1 MVVGEFT
8 QEVDLAVIG
17 GGPGGY
23 AAAFRAAELGVES
36 VIIDP
41 RDSLGGVCL
50 HEGCVPSKT
59 LLHIAETIRNG
70 ERAKQFG
77 VTYGPPTIDRDA
89 IRTWLDKARSTL
101 SKGLA
106 AQAKKLNVEHLQGE
120 ANFEDARRV
129 NVVGG
134 SVPRVR
140 FRRALIATGSRPIEQ
155 SALPFDDERI
165 LTPGRG
171 LDIETIPEKLLV
183 IGGGYMAVEMS
194 LVYRALGSKVTL
206 VHEGKAW
213 LPAVDTDLS
222 RNVMRQL
229 AGDLEH
235 AALETTV
242 DDADLSG
249 KAVHITFAGKNPPKT
264 TEFDR
269 VIVALGQRANTDKL
283 NLDRTGVTLDED
295 GFIRVDDQLRTTD
308 PRLYAVGDVTGGPL
322 LADFALAQGRV
333 AAESIANWNTALD
346 VRAVPVTI
354 FTDPQIA
361 WCGLTE
367 RQARAEGVS
376 HEIVKLPWGASGRA
390 VGMGRTD
397 GLTKIIYDPD
407 TKMILGV
414 GLVGTGAAEMI
425 GEGALAVEMGAEL
438 DDLAGTLHPHPTMNE
453 LIADA
458 ARQIADREN
467 GQSGGR

>member
-23 AAAFRAAELGVES
+23 AAAFRAAELGVET

-41 RDSLGGVCL
+41 RDSLGGICL

-59 LLHIAETIRNG
+59 LLHIAETIQNG
-70 ERAKQFG
+70 ERAQQFG
-77 VTYGPPTIDRDA
+77 VTYGPPKIDRAA
-89 IRTWLDKARSTL
+89 IRAWLDKARTTL

-120 ANFEDARRV
+120 ANFEDTRRV

-140 FRRALIATGSRPIEQ
+140 FRRALIATGSRPIEHP
-155 SALPFDDERI
+155 ALPFDGERV
-165 LTPGRG
+165 LTPGRA
-171 LDIETIPEKLLV
+171 LDIESIPENLLV
-183 IGGGYMAVEMS
+183 IGGGYMAIEMS
-194 LVYRALGSKVTL
+194 LIYRALGSKVTL
-206 VHEGKAW
+206 VHEGNAW
-213 LPAVDTDLS
+213 LPSVDADLT
-222 RNVMRQL
+222 RNVTRQL
-229 AGDLEH
+229 AKDLEH
-235 AALETTV
+235 TALETTV
-242 DDADLSG
+242 ESAEAKG
-249 KAVHITFAGKNPPKT
+249 KRIHITFAGKNAPKT

-269 VIVALGQRANTDKL
+269 VIVAIGQRANTDKL

-333 AAESIANWNTALD
+333 AAESIAGWKSALD

-367 RQARAEGVS
+367 SQAKAEGVN
-376 HEIVKLPWGASGRA
+376 HDIVKLPWGASGRA

-407 TKMILGV
+407 TKIILGV
-414 GLVGTGAAEMI
+414 GLVGTSAAEMI

-458 ARQIADREN
+458 ARQVADREN
-467 GQSGGR
+467 GKSGGR